1 MSFQS
6 NELCIILVSVQADST
21 PATEQAEAEVLKVA
35 IIRSL
40 QLYVADLKACTQDL
54 TEYGINCVI
63 HVPLLEVC

>member
-6 NELCIILVSVQADST
+6 KELCIILVSVQADST

-54 TEYGINCVI
+54 TE
-63 HVPLLEVC
+63 